1 MSSLRHKVVFGLAV
15 GAVAGAVTF
24 GGYIFETNNSGYY
37 QVKQA
42 AITGNMSAKNTA
54 GVYLQMFGDIF
65 TYKVSETS
73 YFSDG
78 TDGEGQKGLPAV
90 NVRFNDGGTAK
101 ISGSIKYRLS
111 SDPKTQLGLHSDFRS
126 FGAVEQDLI
135 RQVVTAS
142 LMQSATLFKAEE
154 IYSTRRSEFIAIAEE
169 QIRKGIFETESNEVR
184 AKDAEG
190 NDFIERRVTVKR
202 DKEGQPIIR
211 TDSAFKKYGIDVIQ
225 FVIKELD
232 FDDTIDRLIAAKK
245 EAEQKKVVAKAN
257 AEKSKQDAIAAEEKG
272 KADVAKAEAEALVEK
287 KTAVIAAEREKEV
300 AAQNALKALE
310 DAKAVKAKGEAEA
323 YAAKLKVAAGLSP
336 REQAE
341 IDRDT
346 AIGVAEKMAQVKFPQ
361 MMVIGGGSNGQNP
374 LNPFDA
380 VGLESFLKISKGL
393 VKVNK

>member
-1 MSSLRHKVVFGLAV
+1 MSSLKHKVTFGLAV
-15 GAVAGAVTF
+15 GAVAGAVAF
-24 GGYIFETNNSGYY
+24 SSYIFETNNAGYY

-42 AITGNMSAKNTA
+42 ALSGNMSVKNTA

-73 YFSDG
+73 YFSNA
-78 TDGEGQKGLPAV
+78 EGNDIRAV
-90 NVRFNDGGTAK
+90 NVRFNDGGTAD

-126 FGAVEQDLI
+126 FQAVENDLI

-169 QIRKGIFETESNEVR
+169 QIRKGIFETESQEVR

-202 DKEGQPIIR
+202 DKEGNPIIR

-232 FDDTIDRLIAAKK
+232 FDETIDKLIAAKK

-300 AAQNALKALE
+300 AEQNALKALE

-346 AIGVAEKMAQVKFPQ
+346 AIGVAEKMAQVKFPH
-361 MMVIGGGSNGQNP
+361 MMVIGGGGDGQSP

-393 VKVNK
+393 VQANK